1 MSQIPPAGPFASA
14 LPAARRA
21 DPVRSV
27 HVRAVRM
34 RAVCVRAARAACLAA
49 GLALAALAGTACD
62 GGTSPDDSVAGDLVG
77 RLQARER
84 YVPLVEALALTGI
97 DAELAGGTFT
107 VLAPT
112 ETALRYVGSDFRPV
126 LFAEAQRETLRRVLR
141 HHILPG
147 RLAPDAF
154 ADGAALT
161 AIDGSTL
168 RVRRVGPV
176 VTVNGVTVDV
186 DDAIDASNGVAYPA
200 ADVLL
205 DVLPTAERVRLS
217 PLLSTFAGA
226 LRATG
231 VDAEAPGPLTVLAPL
246 NDGFA
251 ALGSGTTT
259 LLTAPANADV
269 YRRVV
274 RTLVLPGNVDL
285 DALAGQT
292 VTTLAGDRLAVTRD
306 ADRVLTVGGLRV
318 LRGET
323 TQDGRVYIVGAPL
336 MATLSVGERMR
347 IRPDLTVYLAALARV
362 PAPLAALSDRSR
374 PVTVFAP
381 SNAAYVGRPAPLTA
395 ALTDARQAG
404 LVSRVTAVHVVPGR
418 YTRADLTDGLRL
430 TAFDGTVLTV
440 ARTPD
445 PTSPDGVLISLDD
458 VVLGEPAEQ
467 ANGALFTTNV
477 FLTPGVDLFD
487 TLILRG
493 YASYAGAVRL
503 LGLEV
508 DFRTRVRT
516 AFVLTDEFTPL
527 LLSRPNA
534 VARRIVQRTATT
546 DFFPVLAALPYP
558 VAFAALSGEPRT
570 LNRFGCPAV
579 LRDVNCSPY
588 GFEFVTLRLPPLDG
602 SEDPVFVDVPTPQVY
617 EGGQT
622 QARTAAFHTL
632 RSLDRPPALGLQ
644 ANATRF

>member
-1 MSQIPPAGPFASA
+1 MPSASA

-21 DPVRSV
+21 G
-27 HVRAVRM
+27 RA
-34 RAVCVRAARAACLAA
+34 RAVCARAARAVLLAT
-49 GLALAALAGTACD
+49 GLALAAVAGAACD
-62 GGTSPDDSVAGDLVG
+62 GGTSPDDPVAGDLVG
-77 RLQARER
+77 RFQLRAR
-84 YVPLVEALALTGI
+84 YVPLAEALALTGV

-112 ETALRYVGSDFRPV
+112 ETAFRYVGSDFRPV
-126 LFAEAQRETLRRVLR
+126 LFAAAQRETLRRVLR

-147 RLAPDAF
+147 RLTPDAF
-154 ADGAALT
+154 ADGAMLT
-161 AIDGSTL
+161 AIDGTAL

-176 VTVNGVTVDV
+176 VTVDGVTVDV
-186 DDAIDASNGVAYPA
+186 GDAVEASNGVAYPA

-231 VDAEAPGPLTVLAPL
+231 VDAEALGPLTVLAPL

-336 MATLSVGERMR
+336 LATLSVGERMR

-362 PAPLAALSDRSR
+362 PAPLAALSDRGR

-381 SNAAYVGRPAPLTA
+381 SNAAYVGRPAPLAA

-404 LVSRVTAVHVVPGR
+404 LVARVTAVHVVPGR

-458 VVLGEPAEQ
+458 VILGEPAEQ

-493 YASYAGAVRL
+493 YVGFSGAVRL
-503 LGLEV
+503 LGLEA

-516 AFVLTDEFTPL
+516 AFVLSDALTPAL
-527 LLSRPNA
+527 LARPNA
-534 VARRIVQRTATT
+534 EARRIVQRTATT
-546 DFFPVLAALPYP
+546 AFFPSLGVLPYP
-558 VAFAALSGEPRT
+558 VAFAALNGDART
-570 LNRFGCPAV
+570 LNRFGCPGI
-579 LRDVNCSPY
+579 LQDGNCSPF
-588 GFEFVTLRLPPLDG
+588 GFEFVTVELPPPPG
-602 SEDPVFVDVPTPQVY
+602 SEVPVLVDVPTPQIY

-622 QARTAAFHTL
+622 QGRTAAFHAL
-632 RSLDRPPALGLQ
+632 RTPDRLPGQGLQ
-644 ANATRF
+644 AGAVRR